1 SHLGQSRAAR
11 PLPFGR
17 LFSWGANSYGQLG
30 QGHAIDSGRP
40 AAVSLASSISDC
52 TSGIISNTD
61 LEAKLESTSGD
72 VLDMSSGQT
81 SVSTSGQTSVSTS
94 GQTSVS
100 TSGQT
105 SMSTSGQTSVSTSGQ
120 TSMSTSGQTSVSTS
134 GQTSVST
141 SGQASVS
148 TSGQASVSTSGQ
160 TSVSTSGQTSMSTS
174 GQTSVSTSGQT
185 SVSTSGQASV
195 STSGQTSVSTS
206 GQTSV
211 STSGQA
217 SVSTSGQTFGSIS
230 VVIGGGH
237 SIILGGEL
245 RTPLSC
251 GWDQCG
257 QAGGSGGLLF
267 APAPSLAAA
276 PRIVAASA
284 GWDFSL
290 LLDADARLWALGN
303 NSRGQCGLGGGGGA
317 RVCRQPALVPM
328 PAEVGDEGIAVSA
341 AGMRHGVACTRRLGR
356 VVTWGCGRRGQLG
369 RSGGPEPGLVE
380 SLSEPAVAA
389 AAGTGHTAVLTAGPG
404 RLFVWGDN
412 RHGQC
417 GRPPE
422 LGIAFDRPVPL
433 GALAADGAEQTADQG
448 AEQTA
453 DQGAEQTA
461 DPIVSLHSGWSHL
474 LLLTCSGRLLS
485 WGRRDLGQLGRSGDA
500 WRPLPVATP
509 AGWRVLQAACGSEH
523 SACLVAAGAKRL
535 LLCWG
540 WNEHGICGADSDAEF
555 LSEPRPV
562 ARIPA
567 DPAAV
572 FAGGGCTFALLS
584 EHQGEPD
591 FELVGNSA

>member
-17 LFSWGANSYGQLG
+17 AYCLFSWGANSYGQLG

-40 AAVSLASSISDC
+40 AAVSLASGISDC

-81 SVSTSGQTSVSTS
+81 SVSTSGQASV
-94 GQTSVS
+94 
-100 TSGQT
+100 
-105 SMSTSGQTSVSTSGQ
+105 
-120 TSMSTSGQTSVSTS
+120 STSGQTSVSTS

-148 TSGQASVSTSGQ
+148 TSGQT
-160 TSVSTSGQTSMSTS
+160 
-174 GQTSVSTSGQT
+174 
-185 SVSTSGQASV
+185 SV

-303 NSRGQCGLGGGGGA
+303 NSRGQCGVGGGGGA
-317 RVCRQPALVPM
+317 RVCRQPALVPI
-328 PAEVGDEGIAVSA
+328 PAEVGDEGIAVCA

-369 RSGGPEPGLVE
+369 HSGGPEPGLVE

-453 DQGAEQTA
+453 D
-461 DPIVSLHSGWSHL
+461 PIVSLHSGWSHL

-485 WGRRDLGQLGRSGDA
+485 WGRCDLGQLGRSGDA

-509 AGWRVLQAACGSEH
+509 AGWRVLQAASGSEH

-591 FELVGNSA
+591 FELVGNSV